1 MANTKQ
7 FKDLNKLRKPAR
19 ITITVQLDGRAQA
32 TETELRRAIANAR
45 QAEAMAGSDLSQ
57 GPPESVVDMETQLAD
72 MRDSAADTQASFTF
86 EACSFAALEEL
97 KYRYPPNEKQAA
109 EGMQWDVDDF
119 APALL
124 ALTCIDP
131 GLTDAEA
138 KELWTTWEAG
148 LVNTIYRAA
157 WDVCNANP
165 VVRPLLKPASATTAP
180 TEPSLSTAESGAS
193 LAAGS

>member
-1 MANTKQ
+1 MATK
-7 FKDLNKLRKPAR
+7 FKDLNRLRKPAR
-19 ITITVQLDGRAQA
+19 VTITLQLDGQAQA
-32 TETELRRAIANAR
+32 TESELRRAIANAR

-57 GPPESVVDMETQLAD
+57 GPPESVVDMEAELDTL
-72 MRDSAADTQASFTF
+72 RDAAADTQATFTF

-97 KYRYPPNEKQAA
+97 KYKHPPNEAQAA
-109 EGMQWDVDDF
+109 DGMQWDVDDF

-131 GLTDAEA
+131 GLTDTEA

-165 VVRPLLKPASATTAP
+165 VVRPLSKPASAVTVP

-193 LAAGS
+193 PVAGS